1 MKKIL
6 LFLFFY
12 TFVFA
17 NFLPRCDDPKI
28 ITLLDQQLKNFYIL
42 HYDEMF
48 NIVIKEKLNQND
60 FETATIFEKDKIET
74 SNEIKNFNFD
84 FQNFKF
90 IIDSN
95 IPNIRFCSVKAS
107 SPFLFFAPL
116 AIDTNMLPYIKI
128 EGIYSIT
135 QLESEIYVAIIT
147 GFAIDVFYDFLE
159 DSKKHLKEISMNNF
173 K

>member
-6 LFLFFY
+6 LFLFFH

-28 ITLLDQQLKNFYIL
+28 ITLLDQQLKNFYIS

-48 NIVIKEKLNQND
+48 DIAIKEKLNQSD
-60 FETATIFEKDKIET
+60 FETAAIFEKDKIEAF
-74 SNEIKNFNFD
+74 NEIKYFNFG

-95 IPNIRFCSVKAS
+95 IPNIKFCSVKAS
-107 SPFLFFAPL
+107 SPFLFSAL
-116 AIDTNMLPYIKI
+116 AIDSNMLEYVKI

-159 DSKKHLKEISMNNF
+159 DNKKLLKEISMKDF

>member
-6 LFLFFY
+6 LFLLFH

-28 ITLLDQQLKNFYIL
+28 ITLLDQQLKNFYIS
-42 HYDEMF
+42 HYDEIF
-48 NIVIKEKLNQND
+48 NTAIKEKLNQSD
-60 FETATIFEKDKIET
+60 FEAATIFEQNKIEAF
-74 SNEIKNFNFD
+74 NEIKNFNFG

-90 IIDSN
+90 IIDNN

-107 SPFLFFAPL
+107 SPFLFSVL
-116 AIDTNMLPYIKI
+116 AIDTNMLEYVKI
-128 EGIYSIT
+128 EGIYSVT
-135 QLESEIYVAIIT
+135 QLESEIYVAIVT

-159 DSKKHLKEISMNNF
+159 DNKKLLKEISMKDF

>member
-6 LFLFFY
+6 LFLFFH

-28 ITLLDQQLKNFYIL
+28 ITLLDQQLKNFYIS

-48 NIVIKEKLNQND
+48 DIAIKEKLNQSD
-60 FETATIFEKDKIET
+60 FETAAIFEKDKIEAF
-74 SNEIKNFNFD
+74 NEIKYFNFG

-95 IPNIRFCSVKAS
+95 ILNIKFCSVKVS
-107 SPFLFFAPL
+107 SPFLFSAL
-116 AIDTNMLPYIKI
+116 AIDSNMLKYVKI

-159 DSKKHLKEISMNNF
+159 DNKKLLKEISMKDF

>member
-6 LFLFFY
+6 LFLFFH

-28 ITLLDQQLKNFYIL
+28 ITLLDQQLKNFYIS

-48 NIVIKEKLNQND
+48 DIAIKEKLNQSD
-60 FETATIFEKDKIET
+60 FETAAIFEKDKVEAF
-74 SNEIKNFNFD
+74 NEIKYFNFG

-95 IPNIRFCSVKAS
+95 ILNIKFCSVKAS
-107 SPFLFFAPL
+107 SPFLFSAL
-116 AIDTNMLPYIKI
+116 AIDSNMLEYVKI

-159 DSKKHLKEISMNNF
+159 DNKKLLKEISMKDF

>member
-6 LFLFFY
+6 LFLFFH

-28 ITLLDQQLKNFYIL
+28 ITLLDQQLKNFYIS

-48 NIVIKEKLNQND
+48 DIAIKEKLNQSD
-60 FETATIFEKDKIET
+60 FETAAIFEKDKIEAF
-74 SNEIKNFNFD
+74 NEIKYFNFG

-95 IPNIRFCSVKAS
+95 ILNIKFCSVKAS
-107 SPFLFFAPL
+107 SPFLFSAL
-116 AIDTNMLPYIKI
+116 AIDSNMLEYVKI

-159 DSKKHLKEISMNNF
+159 DNKKLLKEISMKDF

>member
-6 LFLFFY
+6 LFLLFH
-12 TFVFA
+12 TFIFA
-17 NFLPRCDDPKI
+17 NSLPRCDDPKI
-28 ITLLDQQLKNFYIL
+28 ITLLDQQLKNFYIS

-48 NIVIKEKLNQND
+48 NIAIKEKLNQND
-60 FETATIFEKDKIET
+60 FETATIFEKDKIEAF
-74 SNEIKNFNFD
+74 NEIKNFDFG

-107 SPFLFFAPL
+107 SPFLFSAL
-116 AIDTNMLPYIKI
+116 AIDANMLEYVKI

-135 QLESEIYVAIIT
+135 QLESEIYVAVIT

-159 DSKKHLKEISMNNF
+159 DNKKLLKEISMKDF